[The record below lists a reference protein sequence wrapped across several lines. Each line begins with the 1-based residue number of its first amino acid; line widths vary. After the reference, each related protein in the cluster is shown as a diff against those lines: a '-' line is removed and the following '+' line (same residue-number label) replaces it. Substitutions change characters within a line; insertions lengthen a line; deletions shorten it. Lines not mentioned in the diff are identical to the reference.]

1 MDRRGGG
8 SWTKSK
14 SIFLY
19 IKGNLFG
26 EKLCNEEVYAIFW
39 RRKGLFRVGPLKVN
53 LVGFWIEIGGNFVR
67 SWLVNLRSIF

>member
-19 IKGNLFG
+19 IKGSLFG
-26 EKLCNEEVYAIFW
+26 QKLCNEEVYAISW
-39 RRKGLFRVGPLKVN
+39 RREGLFRVGPLKVN
-53 LVGFWIEIGGNFVR
+53 LVGFWIEIGGNLVR
-67 SWLVNLRSIF
+67 SWLVILRNIF